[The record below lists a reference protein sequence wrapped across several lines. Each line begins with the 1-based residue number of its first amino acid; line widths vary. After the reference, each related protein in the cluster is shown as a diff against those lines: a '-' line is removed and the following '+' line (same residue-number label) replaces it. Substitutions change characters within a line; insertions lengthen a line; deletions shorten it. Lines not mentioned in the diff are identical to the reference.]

1 MSILFIDDIYR
12 DSEGNIH
19 KIIAEACSEDDIDSA
34 IKNFH
39 ISLYEGKIFAIKK
52 KSEKKVELIPI
63 NNTSPYCEYTSTR
76 LADRVVISSKEG
88 KLK

>member
-34 IKNFH
+34 IKNSH
-39 ISLYEGKIFAIKK
+39 ISLYEGKIFIIKK
-52 KSEKKVELIPI
+52 KGNKKAELIPV
-63 NNTSPYCEYTSTR
+63 NNTSPYCEYTSIR
-76 LADRVVISSKEG
+76 LAEKVIINNKEESR
-88 KLK
+88 

>member
-1 MSILFIDDIYR
+1 MSILFIDDIYS

-19 KIIAEACSEDDIDSA
+19 KIIAEACSEENVDIA

-52 KSEKKVELIPI
+52 KGNKKVKLIPI

-76 LADRVVISSKEG
+76 LADRVVTSSKEG